1 MDTLKYLI
9 PYFLKISFTF
19 FFAAFVWWAVS
30 LFFPALSFSSIIPT
44 LKDANASST
53 RKDILPS
60 PRLYASL
67 FGNRASSTGTNG
79 NLYVSSGPYVHGEP
93 FNGYAL
99 DENNQY
105 TYSTYD
111 YTTYTYSSDGSVAT
125 STSGGSSTKKDDTS
139 KRATST
145 PEMQRNLYVRNLS
158 IYEGGHVYTG
168 LSFVGE
174 ARASLFREGKFPIV
188 IIDQS
193 GRVVG
198 MSYAVATTNWAIPG
212 WVRFETKINYVLPNK
227 VPCLMIFEE
236 MLTEK
241 ERVARKPAR
250 LPMSVMC
257 N

>member
-1 MDTLKYLI
+1 
-9 PYFLKISFTF
+9 
-19 FFAAFVWWAVS
+19 
-30 LFFPALSFSSIIPT
+30 
-44 LKDANASST
+44 
-53 RKDILPS
+53 
-60 PRLYASL
+60 
-67 FGNRASSTGTNG
+67 
-79 NLYVSSGPYVHGEP
+79 
-93 FNGYAL
+93 
-99 DENNQY
+99 
-105 TYSTYD
+105 
-111 YTTYTYSSDGSVAT
+111 
-125 STSGGSSTKKDDTS
+125 
-139 KRATST
+139 
-145 PEMQRNLYVRNLS
+145 VRNLS